1 MRSSALRN
9 RGREEQVPK
18 QSGSSSES
26 RSPYWLRLARV
37 AIQRKP
43 ALFLGVITI
52 CLALTVLY
60 SWQQIRN
67 GELSGIVLV
76 GANLCL
82 FVIALVYVADDL
94 QQR

>member
-1 MRSSALRN
+1 MSR
-9 RGREEQVPK
+9 QT
-18 QSGSSSES
+18 GSSTDS
-26 RSPYWLRLARV
+26 RSPYWLKLARV
-37 AIQRKP
+37 AIRRKP
-43 ALFLGVITI
+43 ALFLGVISV

-67 GELSGIVLV
+67 GELSGIILV

-82 FVIALVYVADDL
+82 FVIALIYVADDL

>member
-1 MRSSALRN
+1 VSR
-9 RGREEQVPK
+9 QT
-18 QSGSSSES
+18 GSSTDS
-26 RSPYWLRLARV
+26 RSPYWLKLARV
-37 AIQRKP
+37 AIRRKP
-43 ALFLGVITI
+43 ALFLGVISV

-67 GELSGIVLV
+67 GELSGIILV

-82 FVIALVYVADDL
+82 FVIALIYVADDL

>member
-1 MRSSALRN
+1 M
-9 RGREEQVPK
+9 QKKV
-18 QSGSSSES
+18 GSSQGGA
-26 RSPYWLRLARV
+26 PYWLRLARI

-43 ALFLGVITI
+43 TLFLGVITV

-67 GELSGIVLV
+67 GELSGIILV

-82 FVIALVYVADDL
+82 FVVALIYVADDL

>member
-1 MRSSALRN
+1 MVAK
-9 RGREEQVPK
+9 E
-18 QSGSSSES
+18 SGSTQEPQ
-26 RSPYWLRLARV
+26 SPYWLRLARV
-37 AIQRKP
+37 AIRRKP

-52 CLALTVLY
+52 CLALTILY
-60 SWQQIRN
+60 SWQQIRA
-67 GELSGIVLV
+67 GELSGIILV